1 MRARCFRAPCVRAP
15 SPSPAWART
24 VNAGWC
30 TPFRGRL
37 HLQVRARAQG
47 TVLQPEQS
55 CAPPARPCR
64 EKPASLRWVAATD
77 DQGRAYY
84 YNEATHSSQWEKPA
98 VLAWRQVCGLCAALR
113 SCFRAGVVAAGWLG
127 GRARGAG
134 LATNGGLR
142 IGRTPCLLGPMPPC
156 PAPAADGRAG
166 GGEDGALKGAPWNGH
181 DTVPRAGLPLQFGF
195 FKARHTNSF
204 ELFP

>member
-1 MRARCFRAPCVRAP
+1 M
-15 SPSPAWART
+15 
-24 VNAGWC
+24 
-30 TPFRGRL
+30 
-37 HLQVRARAQG
+37 
-47 TVLQPEQS
+47 LQPEQS

-127 GRARGAG
+127 GRV
-134 LATNGGLR
+134 
-142 IGRTPCLLGPMPPC
+142 
-156 PAPAADGRAG
+156 GRASQQTA
-166 GGEDGALKGAPWNGH
+166 DCALGALHAFSGQCRPA
-181 DTVPRAGLPLQFGF
+181 LPLLQMEEQAGA
-195 FKARHTNSF
+195 KT
-204 ELFP
+204 EL